1 MGGVE
6 LRTRIVR
13 SPRRRIQPCSHVGI
27 DVVDIRIDLT
37 GHLCPI
43 PVHET
48 RRAME
53 AHSPGAVIEIFSD
66 DPESLH
72 DIPALCER
80 RKAEC
85 KHELLENGI
94 ILFRIVI
101 PHD

>member
-1 MGGVE
+1 MGRFE
-6 LRTRIVR
+6 PRTRIAR
-13 SPRRRIQPCSHVGI
+13 SARRRIESCIHVGLSM
-27 DVVDIRIDLT
+27 VDLRIDLT

-48 RRAME
+48 RRAID
-53 AHSPGAVIEIFSD
+53 AHSPGAVIEVFSD

-80 RKAEC
+80 RQAEC
-85 KHELLENGI
+85 SHTLLDNGV

-101 PHD
+101 ANI